1 MNAGIGK
8 SGKALSR
15 NKLLFVAA
23 ILLMFPAST
32 SVLCIAPGGHVV
44 IEPLGA
50 ECCASSAFS
59 APGNGF
65 SGSAVA
71 ATGGCQ
77 NCTDWLIPSNE
88 YGAIPESCQ
97 LIVKAPADEGFSNSC
112 LAEALFPLSPQDILA
127 DIDASI
133 LNPFS
138 IVPLR
143 C

>member
-8 SGKALSR
+8 SDKALSR
-15 NKLLFVAA
+15 NKLLFIAA

-32 SVLCIAPGGHVV
+32 SVLCIAPGGHVA

-65 SGSAVA
+65 SGSAMA

-88 YGAIPESCQ
+88 CGAIPESCQ
-97 LIVKAPADEGFSNSC
+97 PVTKALADEGFNDSC
-112 LAEALFPLSPQDILA
+112 PAKALPLSRQDILA
-127 DIDASI
+127 DIDASM